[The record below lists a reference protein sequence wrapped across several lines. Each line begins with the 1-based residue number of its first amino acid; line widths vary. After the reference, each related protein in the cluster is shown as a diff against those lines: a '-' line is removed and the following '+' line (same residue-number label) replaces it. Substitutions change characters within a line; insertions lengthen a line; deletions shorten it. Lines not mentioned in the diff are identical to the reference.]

1 VRICIVVPYDLAE
14 EGGVK
19 RNATHVAGALRG
31 MGDEVTLV
39 GPLSRGGSGPGVQG
53 FGGVV
58 DVPANGASNRIALL
72 TAPWVVR
79 RFFRDRTFDVVHI
92 HEPLVPSLPYYALWS
107 TPASAHVCT
116 FHMYV
121 EDESPAW
128 GVARK
133 IVAAAT
139 FGRFERGIA
148 VSLPAAEHAARTWA
162 RPLSVIPNGVPTSTF
177 RPPEPNGNG
186 APADGPLRI
195 LFVGH
200 WHDRRKGL
208 PHLLAAYDR
217 LRAGGVSARLDVVGG
232 GHPPSAARPGVSFL
246 GAVASEAE
254 LAEHY
259 RRCDVF
265 VAPSTGQES
274 FGIVLLEAMA
284 CGRPIVCSD
293 IPGYRQVADPVGA
306 RLVPAGD
313 AVALARVIAALAA
326 QPELRRR
333 MGDSNR
339 ARAQAYDWVPLA
351 HQIRDEYVAAIAVR
365 HGDDRARAHAL
376 PAST

>member
-1 VRICIVVPYDLAE
+1 
-14 EGGVK
+14 
-19 RNATHVAGALRG
+19 AGALRG

-79 RFFRDRTFDVVHI
+79 RFFRDRTFDVLHI
-92 HEPLVPSLPYYALWS
+92 HEPLVPSLTYYALWS
-107 TPASAHVCT
+107 SPASAHVCT

-133 IVAAAT
+133 VLAAT
-139 FGRFERGIA
+139 TFARFVRGIA
-148 VSLPAAEHAARTWA
+148 VSRPAAEHAARTWT
-162 RPLSVIPNGVPTSTF
+162 RPLALIPNGVPTALF

-186 APADGPLRI
+186 ASPDAPLRI

-200 WHDRRKGL
+200 WQDRRKGL
-208 PHLLAAYDR
+208 PHLLEAYDR
-217 LRAGGVSARLDVVGG
+217 LRAGGVVARLDVVGE
-232 GHPPSAARPGVSFL
+232 GHPQSELRPGVSFV

-274 FGIVLLEAMA
+274 FGIVLLEAM
-284 CGRPIVCSD
+284 
-293 IPGYRQVADPVGA
+293 
-306 RLVPAGD
+306 
-313 AVALARVIAALAA
+313 
-326 QPELRRR
+326 
-333 MGDSNR
+333 
-339 ARAQAYDWVPLA
+339 
-351 HQIRDEYVAAIAVR
+351 
-365 HGDDRARAHAL
+365 
-376 PAST
+376 